1 MAVYQ
6 IAWNPTTKAAKIQ
19 ADGAAPGGGFTD
31 IGSFNHF
38 GNDAADEIG
47 DLGTKPFHES
57 HVFYQHV
64 QDLLYKQGVLSLQG
78 VTIEWIPVTAIAST
92 IGDNTLTVGQTSPI
106 TTVFTPLA
114 PSHLGLI
121 YTSDKPSVATVS
133 DTGVVTGVKA
143 GAANIE
149 VRSRDGGFM
158 SVVPLTVS

>member
-1 MAVYQ
+1 
-6 IAWNPTTKAAKIQ
+6 
-19 ADGAAPGGGFTD
+19 
-31 IGSFNHF
+31 
-38 GNDAADEIG
+38 
-47 DLGTKPFHES
+47 
-57 HVFYQHV
+57 
-64 QDLLYKQGVLSLQG
+64 LSLQG
-78 VTIEWIPVTAIAST
+78 VTIEWVPVTAIAST

>member
-1 MAVYQ
+1 MALYQ
-6 IAWNPTTKAAKIQ
+6 IAWNPTTKTAKIQ
-19 ADGAAPGGGFTD
+19 ADGAAPGAGFSD

-38 GNDAADEIG
+38 NDAADEIG
-47 DLGTKPFHES
+47 DVGTKPFHES

-64 QDLLYKQGVLSLQG
+64 QDLLYKNNVLNMQGVI
-78 VTIEWIPVTAIAST
+78 IEWIAVTAIAST

-121 YTSDKPSVATVS
+121 YTSENPAIASVS

-143 GAANIE
+143 GAVSIE
-149 VRSRDGGFM
+149 VRSRDGGKL
-158 SVVPLTVS
+158 STVPLTVA